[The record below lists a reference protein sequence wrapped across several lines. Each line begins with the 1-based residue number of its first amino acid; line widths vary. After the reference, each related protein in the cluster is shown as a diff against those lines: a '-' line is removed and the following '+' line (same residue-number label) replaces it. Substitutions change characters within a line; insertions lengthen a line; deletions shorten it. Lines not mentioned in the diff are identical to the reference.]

1 MLRLKP
7 GRRQG
12 RSLNHSMEYTS
23 AQLVGWLPS
32 FYCEGSTSKLQA
44 LPSPVILHIVLT
56 FLYIAYLA
64 ATTFN
69 NPFERSLGKETVR
82 SQRYHTCETTLL
94 SSVGKLSSSTSSS
107 SRAMQ
112 RAIPLNMG
120 DFQGSTVTLSDLP
133 SSKQHF
139 MLMAAEEASK
149 SVLREKHGCI
159 IVRGGEI
166 VARGHNKHVMQISKG
181 KVSCHAEK
189 DAILR
194 CRKKIYL
201 RDADLY
207 VVRWGKNIPGNP
219 VIMYSAPCAA
229 CVALIRSCMKKYGL
243 RHVYYSLDSIQKANR
258 IYPALPH

>member
-1 MLRLKP
+1 
-7 GRRQG
+7 
-12 RSLNHSMEYTS
+12 
-23 AQLVGWLPS
+23 
-32 FYCEGSTSKLQA
+32 
-44 LPSPVILHIVLT
+44 
-56 FLYIAYLA
+56 
-64 ATTFN
+64 
-69 NPFERSLGKETVR
+69 VR
-82 SQRYHTCETTLL
+82 SQRSYHTCEETRTLL
-94 SSVGKLSSSTSSS
+94 PPLGTSSTSSS
-107 SRAMQ
+107 SRALQ
-112 RAIPLNMG
+112 RTIPLNMG
-120 DFQGSTVTLSDLP
+120 AFQGSTVTLSDLP

-166 VARGHNKHVMQISKG
+166 VARGYNKHVMQVSKG

-194 CRKKIYL
+194 CRKKIHL

-219 VIMYSAPCAA
+219 ILMYSAPCAA

-243 RHVYYSLDSIQKANR
+243 RHVYYSLDSIQKVNR
-258 IYPALPH
+258 IHSGLPHRID